1 MINEPCRNGN
11 ANRSDE
17 QAKNDSP
24 LSANDEAIL
33 ADPVKQEEYRRLF
46 SEELRRR
53 SCPGC
58 GEEPWSS

>member
-1 MINEPCRNGN
+1 MINESGRNGN
-11 ANRSDE
+11 AKRADE
-17 QAKNDSP
+17 HALSEPP
-24 LSANDEAIL
+24 LSANDEATL
-33 ADPVKQEEYRRLF
+33 ADPEKQEEYRRRF